1 MALALPPLPPTR
13 PWLGGTQ
20 MATQG
25 MTQGGTLAQFRNQA
39 LDAVP
44 IGRMTQPEA
53 VARVAAFLHAPES
66 SAITGQTYNICGGQ
80 TMD

>member
-1 MALALPPLPPTR
+1 MALAFAAAPANAIVAGWDPD
-13 PWLGGTQ
+13 GDAGDD
-20 MATQG
+20 A
-25 MTQGGTLAQFRNQA
+25 GGTLAQFRKQA

-44 IGRMTQPEA
+44 IGRMTQPEE
-53 VARVAAFLHAPES
+53 VARVAAFLHTPES